1 MIHHLSISAQEPSR
15 VASVLAAIMG
25 GTAFPFPPHPGSY
38 IALCADAHST
48 AIEVYPLE
56 TVMIPG
62 EGNEEVRFVAA
73 PPSPFVPT
81 HAAVSV
87 PMDEA
92 GIQAM
97 ALREGWRA
105 VTCDRGN
112 IFQVVEFWVENRVLI
127 EFLTPEMARSYLRN
141 VTPALWAEY
150 LNQPE

>member
-15 VASVLAAIMG
+15 VASALATIMC
-25 GTAFPFPPHPGSY
+25 GTAFPFPPNPGSF
-38 IALCADAHST
+38 IVLCADAHST
-48 AIEVYPLE
+48 AIEVYPIE

-73 PPSPFVPT
+73 DPSPYVPT
-81 HAAVSV
+81 HAAISVS
-87 PMDEA
+87 MDEA
-92 GIQAM
+92 SIQAI
-97 ALREGWRA
+97 AKREGWRA